1 MKLLN
6 LNDCGIRLS
15 KGLSHRDSFGAME
28 RLRLRLRKKENK
40 EELNQ
45 WYKEVIDDLDSQIK
59 SVEQTRK

>member
-15 KGLSHRDSFGAME
+15 KGLLWRG
-28 RLRLRLRKKENK
+28 KKENK

-45 WYKEVIDDLDSQIK
+45 WYIEVIDDLVSLPVRRNAVK
-59 SVEQTRK
+59 AGAGEGRE